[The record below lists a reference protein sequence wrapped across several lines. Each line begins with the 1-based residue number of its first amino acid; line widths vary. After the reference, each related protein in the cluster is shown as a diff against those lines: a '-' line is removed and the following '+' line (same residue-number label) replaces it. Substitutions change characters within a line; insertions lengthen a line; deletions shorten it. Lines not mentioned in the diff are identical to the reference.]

1 MKTRIYVSMLV
12 IALAAALVGGATMA
26 LFTDQDTNEGNVF
39 TAGTVDI
46 EAGETSVIIGAGNMA
61 PGDTVTGSFTVTN
74 IGTLELR
81 YDVSSSVSG
90 ALFGGAT
97 PALVGALG
105 DDQNVVLAPGASA
118 TVTFTVHLPL
128 GADNSYQGAAG
139 SVNFTIA
146 AEQTANNP

>member
-1 MKTRIYVSMLV
+1 MKTRIFASMLV

-26 LFTDQDTNEGNVF
+26 LFTDEDSNEGNVF

-46 EAGETSVIIGAGNMA
+46 EAGETSVIIGADNMA

-74 IGTLELR
+74 VGTLELR
-81 YDVSSSVSG
+81 YDVSAAASG
-90 ALFGGAT
+90 DLFAGLT
-97 PALVGALG
+97 PAVVGALG
-105 DDQNVVLAPGASA
+105 DDQDVVLAPGASA

-128 GADNSYQGAAG
+128 AADNSYQGATG
-139 SVNFTIA
+139 LVDFTIS